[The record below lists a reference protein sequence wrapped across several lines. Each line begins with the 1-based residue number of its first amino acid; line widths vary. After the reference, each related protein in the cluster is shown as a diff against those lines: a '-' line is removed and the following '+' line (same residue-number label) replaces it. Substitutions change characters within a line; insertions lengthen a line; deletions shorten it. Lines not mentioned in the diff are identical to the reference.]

1 MLRTSLISAEK
12 APAYATSSDFCS
24 VFANDLENMH
34 LLSFLLTADHTKADD
49 CFISGWESCDK
60 ENGVFRDWA
69 RSWARRTIIRTAVHM
84 LRPRRNHST
93 VPAAA
98 GDPANCDFARSPEAK
113 RAIASILGLED
124 FERFVLVM
132 SVLEK
137 YSDQDCSVLLDC
149 TRQDVREARARALQ
163 HVAESYS
170 LRSVAGSGADSN
182 DFEEAGT
189 RISHAAPVL
198 GFVADFQGVTGI
210 SALCSIEVSNET
222 QTNSRS
228 DLRHKIYG
236 VPCATEDS

>member
-1 MLRTSLISAEK
+1 MRRTSPISAEE

-34 LLSFLLTADHTKADD
+34 LLSFLLTADRTKADA
-49 CFISGWESCDK
+49 CFISGLESCDK

-69 RSWARRTIIRTAVHM
+69 RSWARRTIVRTAVQM
-84 LRPRRNHST
+84 LRPRRSHSAA
-93 VPAAA
+93 PIAA
-98 GDPANCDFARSPEAK
+98 GDPVNCEFARSPEAK
-113 RAIASILGLED
+113 RAIAGILGLED

-149 TRQDVREARARALQ
+149 TRPDVREARARALQ

-189 RISHAAPVL
+189 RTCHAAPAL
-198 GFVADFQGVTGI
+198 GFVADFQGVTGM
-210 SALCSIEVSNET
+210 SALCSL
-222 QTNSRS
+222 RS
-228 DLRHKIYG
+228 ER
-236 VPCATEDS
+236 